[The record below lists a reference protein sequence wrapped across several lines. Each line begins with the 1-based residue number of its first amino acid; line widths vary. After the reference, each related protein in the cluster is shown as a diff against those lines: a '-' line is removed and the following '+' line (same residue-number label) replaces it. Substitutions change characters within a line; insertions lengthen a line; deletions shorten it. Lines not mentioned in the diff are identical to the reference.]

1 MNKKGLRN
9 IARIKPF
16 TLFLLGLV
24 VSCGAFF
31 AQPTVTHA
39 EEDITAIAKK
49 MGTTLKADGIP
60 KAAIVVDADS
70 GEILWSQ
77 PTRFSVE
84 SCQYCQSDDHVLGL

>member
-49 MGTTLKADGIP
+49 WERP
-60 KAAIVVDADS
+60 
-70 GEILWSQ
+70 
-77 PTRFSVE
+77 
-84 SCQYCQSDDHVLGL
+84 

>member
-49 MGTTLKADGIP
+49 NGDNP
-60 KAAIVVDADS
+60 ES
-70 GEILWSQ
+70 GWHSQ
-77 PTRFSVE
+77 SSHR
-84 SCQYCQSDDHVLGL
+84 C